1 MAALHL
7 PFACEGDTVPAL
19 LEFIFQQE
27 KKGANEA
34 VNISS
39 QEGMDAPRKIK
50 PAGTGAIYRRGRSS
64 KGIVGKGRDPASL
77 QSSHAAG

>member
-1 MAALHL
+1 MAAWSL
-7 PFACEGDTVPAL
+7 PFSCEGDTVPAL
-19 LEFIFQQE
+19 LEFIFQQ

-50 PAGTGAIYRRGRSS
+50 PAGRGAVYRRGRAS
-64 KGIVGKGRDPASL
+64 KGIVGRGGDPASL
-77 QSSHAAG
+77 QRSHAAG